1 MYCVLLLFEQ
11 HSGKMFETP
20 LSSLIGRDDDLPSF
34 LLKLFET
41 IEVHGLG
48 TEGLYR
54 KAGSNAT
61 VKDLASK
68 LDTSTSLR
76 IVIVIIV
83 ICYSLL
89 SSHWCI
95 LCICA

>member
-89 SSHWCI
+89 SAH